1 MSSLIIQKKDIEDV
15 WDFIFAALEDRIIG
29 KSRWSIKHEIV
40 FKWTDG
46 KCYRTYYSEAATENQ
61 QEQPWEYDNE
71 IKCEEVVMQK
81 HSGYEWVKVEDA
93 ITQMVEGDLYG

>member
-1 MSSLIIQKKDIEDV
+1 MASLIIQKKDIEDV
-15 WDFIFAALEDRIIG
+15 WDLIYGAIEDKIIG
-29 KSRWSIKHEIV
+29 VSRWSTLHEIV

-46 KCYRTYYSEAATENQ
+46 KCYRAYYRVAATENQ
-61 QEQPWEYDNE
+61 NEQPWENDNE
-71 IKCEEVVMQK
+71 IKCEEVVMQR